1 MSGSLLAVIFI
12 PVAAAVGLTV
22 WLTSVLRASRRPRD
36 PKPGTEPGQAVV
48 GGVFRG
54 DPRQQVPRRDVPA
67 EGSTTATTST
77 STAREED
84 QR

>member
-1 MSGSLLAVIFI
+1 MSGSLLAVILI
-12 PVAAAVGLTV
+12 PVAAAIGLAV
-22 WLTSVLRASRRPRD
+22 WLTTVLHASLRPQGT
-36 PKPGTEPGQAVV
+36 KAGTEPGQAVV

-54 DPRQQVPRRDVPA
+54 DPRQQMPRREVPA
-67 EGSTTATTST
+67 EGRTTANTST